1 VEISPH
7 QNGNSKASIASSEMI
22 LHAVCHLLFLSFLG
36 TPHVTYADDD
46 RCPQWGDLEGFQQQ
60 GLKRGRYL
68 GRWFRQ
74 RAYSTWSD
82 IAKKCHSKYYS
93 RKYMDNPFDLVS
105 TNDYVS
111 SITGLSHSSS
121 IDVRIE
127 DRLDPT
133 LFTPAFPLLLKQ
145 RYRVI
150 ATDYDTFTIEYSC
163 SDTALLSK
171 NENVWILTRKRRPS
185 RRIKRKALRALRGLG
200 VGRIA
205 KLIKSDQ
212 KCPEQELSKPPL
224 PVDAIIEDDYDYQ
237 PSIRRNIDHGDFQ
250 ESGDLQ
256 LQWISPASL
265 ARDFMGSLAK
275 AGQAIFAPWT
285 LPGQPFSAPADSEYE
300 YNDYY
305 EESEK

>member
-1 VEISPH
+1 
-7 QNGNSKASIASSEMI
+7 MI
-22 LHAVCHLLFLSFLG
+22 LQTVYQLLFLSVLG
-36 TPHVTYADDD
+36 IIQVTNADEDG
-46 RCPQWGDLEGFQQQ
+46 CPQWGDLEGFQKQ
-60 GLKRGRYL
+60 GLQRGRYL
-68 GRWFRQ
+68 GRWFRHK
-74 RAYSTWSD
+74 AYSSWSD

-93 RKYMDNPFDLVS
+93 RKYMDNPYDLVS

-127 DRLDPT
+127 NRQDPT

-163 SDTALLSK
+163 SDTALLSR

-185 RRIKRKALRALRGLG
+185 RRIKRKALRALRALG
-200 VGRIA
+200 VGRTA

-212 KCPEQELSKPPL
+212 KCPEQELSEPPL

-237 PSIRRNIDHGDFQ
+237 PSIRRNIDRVDFQ
-250 ESGDLQ
+250 DSGDK

-285 LPGQPFSAPADSEYE
+285 LPGQPFSAPADPEYE

>member
-7 QNGNSKASIASSEMI
+7 QSGNSKASIASSEMI
-22 LHAVCHLLFLSFLG
+22 LQAVCHLLFLSYLG

-93 RKYMDNPFDLVS
+93 RKYMDNPFELLS

-163 SDTALLSK
+163 SDTSLLSR
-171 NENVWILTRKRRPS
+171 NENIWILTRKKRPS
-185 RRIKRKALRALRGLG
+185 RRVQRKAQRALRSLG
-200 VGRIA
+200 VGRIK
-205 KLIKSDQ
+205 KLVKSDQ
-212 KCPEQELSKPPL
+212 KCPEQELSTPPL
-224 PVDAIIEDDYDYQ
+224 PVDAIIEEEYEDYQ
-237 PSIRRNIDHGDFQ
+237 PSIRRNIDVKGGNTDINGDK
-250 ESGDLQ
+250 
-256 LQWISPASL
+256 LQWISPANL

-285 LPGQPFSAPADSEYE
+285 LPGQPFSVDPEYE
-300 YNDYY
+300 YDYY
-305 EESEK
+305 EE